1 MRCDTLRASRFDA
14 LTRRHELA
22 YHARE
27 KLGLAAFEMKIP
39 VPNLDQVVRDITDEM
54 RRRPDRGA
62 VATYIPELARVD
74 ANSFG
79 LVVIDADGTV
89 AAGGDCDTP
98 FSIQSISKVFTLTLA
113 LGKVGDKLWARVG
126 REPSGSPFNSIV
138 QLERERGIPRNPFI
152 NAGAIA
158 VTDLILSGHQPR
170 EALGE
175 ILRFMQFL
183 ADDTSITIDEAVA
196 ASELRTGFRNSA
208 LANYMK
214 SFGVLDNPVDFTLG
228 VYFHH
233 CAIAMSCRQ
242 LAMAGRFLAQ
252 FGSNPSTGFAVIQPE
267 RARRINALMMTCGH
281 YDGSGEFAYRVGLP
295 GKSGVGGGILAVA
308 PGKASIAVWS
318 PGLDAAGNSHLGQIA
333 LEALSKRMGW
343 SIFGP

>member
-1 MRCDTLRASRFDA
+1 MPD
-14 LTRRHELA
+14 
-22 YHARE
+22 
-27 KLGLAAFEMKIP
+27 
-39 VPNLDQVVRDITDEM
+39 LDLVVKEIADEM
-54 RRRPDRGA
+54 RQRPDRGE
-62 VATYIPELARVD
+62 VATYIPELARID
-74 ANSFG
+74 PKAFG
-79 LVVIDADGTV
+79 LVVIDAEGNV
-89 AAGGDCDTP
+89 AAAGDSATP

-113 LGKVGDKLWARVG
+113 LGKIGDRLWQRVG

-158 VTDLILSGHQPR
+158 VTDLILSGHKPR

-175 ILRFMQFL
+175 ILRFMQFV
-183 ADDTSITIDEAVA
+183 ADDSSIAIDEAVA
-196 ASELRTGFRNSA
+196 ASEQRTGFRNAA

-214 SFGVLDNPVDFTLG
+214 SFDVLENPVDFTLG

-233 CAIAMSCRQ
+233 CAIAMSCLQ
-242 LAMAGRFLAQ
+242 LAKAGRFLAHH
-252 FGSNPSTGFAVIQPE
+252 GRNPSTGLSVVHPE

-295 GKSGVGGGILAVA
+295 GKSGVGGGILAIA

-318 PGLDAAGNSHLGQIA
+318 PGLDANGNSYLGRLA
-333 LEALSKRMGW
+333 LEALTKKMGW
-343 SIFGP
+343 SIFGA

>member
-1 MRCDTLRASRFDA
+1 MPDIDR
-14 LTRRHELA
+14 
-22 YHARE
+22 
-27 KLGLAAFEMKIP
+27 
-39 VPNLDQVVRDITDEM
+39 VVREIVDEM
-54 RRRPDRGA
+54 RQRPDRGE

-74 ANSFG
+74 AKAFG
-79 LVVIDADGTV
+79 LVLIDVDGRV
-89 AAGGDCDTP
+89 AAAGDCEMP

-113 LGKVGDKLWARVG
+113 LGKVGDRLWRRVG

-138 QLERERGIPRNPFI
+138 QLEFERGIPRNPFI

-158 VTDLILSGHQPR
+158 VTDVIVSGHQPR

-175 ILRFMQFL
+175 ILRFMQFV
-183 ADDTSITIDEAVA
+183 ADDASITIDKTVA
-196 ASELRTGFRNSA
+196 ASEQKTGFRNIA

-214 SFGVLDNPVDFTLG
+214 SFSVLDNPVDFTLG

-242 LAMAGRFLAQ
+242 LAMAGRFLAHL
-252 FGSNPSTGFAVIQPE
+252 GRHPSTGRSVVPPE
-267 RARRINALMMTCGH
+267 RARRINALMLTCGH

-295 GKSGVGGGILAVA
+295 GKSGVGGGILAIA

-318 PGLDAAGNSHLGQIA
+318 PGLDASGNSHLGRIA
-333 LEALSKRMGW
+333 LEELTRRLGW
-343 SIFGP
+343 SIFGV

>member
-1 MRCDTLRASRFDA
+1 VSSLDRVVQ
-14 LTRRHELA
+14 EIA
-22 YHARE
+22 Y
-27 KLGLAAFEMKIP
+27 
-39 VPNLDQVVRDITDEM
+39 EM
-54 RRRPDRGA
+54 RGKPDRGE
-62 VATYIPELARVD
+62 VASYIPELARVD
-74 ANSFG
+74 PASFG

-89 AAGGDCDTP
+89 AAAGDSDTA
-98 FSIQSISKVFTLTLA
+98 FSIQSISKVFTLALA
-113 LGKVGDKLWARVG
+113 LGKVGDRLWQRVG

-138 QLERERGIPRNPFI
+138 QLEREQGIPRNPFI

-158 VTDLILSGHQPR
+158 VTDAILSGHQPR

-175 ILRFMQFL
+175 IVRFMRFL
-183 ADDTSITIDEAVA
+183 ADDPSISIDAAVA
-196 ASELRTGFRNSA
+196 KSEQRTGYRNAA

-214 SFGVLDNPVDFTLG
+214 SFGVLDNPVDFILG

-252 FGSNPSTGFAVIQPE
+252 FGSNPSTGFAVVQPE
-267 RARRINALMMTCGH
+267 RARRINALMLTCGH

-295 GKSGVGGGILAVA
+295 GKSGVGGGILAIA

-318 PGLDAAGNSHLGQIA
+318 PGLDAQGNSLVGQLA
-333 LEALSKRMGW
+333 LEKLSKRLGW
-343 SIFGP
+343 SIFGA

>member
-1 MRCDTLRASRFDA
+1 MRSPMF
-14 LTRRHELA
+14 
-22 YHARE
+22 
-27 KLGLAAFEMKIP
+27 KL
-39 VPNLDQVVRDITDEM
+39 DDVVAEITDAVKQ
-54 RRRPDRGA
+54 RSDRGE
-62 VATYIPELARVD
+62 VASYIPELARVD
-74 ANSFG
+74 TSAFG
-79 LVVIDADGTV
+79 IAVVDV
-89 AAGGDCDTP
+89 AGNVAVGGDSETP

-113 LGKVGDKLWARVG
+113 LGKFGDRLWRRVG

-138 QLERERGIPRNPFI
+138 QLEREQGIPRNPFI
-152 NAGAIA
+152 NAGALA

-183 ADDTSITIDEAVA
+183 ADDSSITIDQAVA
-196 ASELRTGFRNSA
+196 ASEHRTGFRNAA

-233 CAIAMSCRQ
+233 CAISMSCRQ
-242 LAMAGRFLAQ
+242 LAMAAQFLARD
-252 FGSNPSTGFAVIQPE
+252 GKHPLTGMSVVTPE
-267 RARRINALMMTCGH
+267 RARRINALMLTCGH

-295 GKSGVGGGILAVA
+295 GKSGVGGGILAIA

-318 PGLDAAGNSHLGQIA
+318 PGLDTNGNSHLGRIA
-333 LEALSKRMGW
+333 LEMLTKQMGW
-343 SIFGP
+343 SIFRA